1 MKIVFHLSSDEFRQI
16 FLEAE
21 RAISDQLC
29 GAILMSLPQEH
40 FRYAKFITK
49 IEMGNVRAQLRD
61 IADSI
66 AHIEF
71 TSEDA
76 ARFIA
81 DPDKLPARDLE
92 EWNNLILSRGK
103 DLIALFDDELSQEE
117 LVAET
122 REKTDALR
130 LAYAAID
137 RDELR
142 THYVNIMARSFCLI
156 AKEVYVSIC
165 QCASSYVMRFDKK

>member
-1 MKIVFHLSSDEFRQI
+1 MKIVFHLSSDEFRGI
-16 FLEAE
+16 FLKADKAFE
-21 RAISDQLC
+21 DQLTE
-29 GAILMSLPQEH
+29 AILSSLPKEYLH
-40 FRYAKFITK
+40 YARLIAK

-76 ARFIA
+76 ANFIA

-103 DLIALFDDELSQEE
+103 DLIVLFDDGLSQEE

-142 THYVNIMARSFCLI
+142 THYVNIAAKSFCLI

-165 QCASSYVMRFDKK
+165 HWASNYVMRFDKK